1 MRGANM
7 EIGAINTTIV
17 NREVN
22 YGIGL
27 ENERLKQDENIIA
40 SDKDTLALKGDNYQ
54 KVKEKTLKTAVDKL
68 NYFFS
73 DKESSIEYEKH
84 DVFNTY
90 IVKIVDRE
98 TREVIR
104 EIPPRKILDMV
115 ASMCEIAG
123 VLLDKKA

>member
-1 MRGANM
+1 M
-7 EIGAINTTIV
+7 
-17 NREVN
+17 
-22 YGIGL
+22 
-27 ENERLKQDENIIA
+27 
-40 SDKDTLALKGDNYQ
+40 
-54 KVKEKTLKTAVDKL
+54 DKL